1 MAAGRIIGTIA
12 AVVIAGGIIAG
23 GYEINAHATTK
34 TTATAAKP
42 AVTSSTNATAAK
54 TQGFTVTDSTG
65 QKVHFAS
72 QPQRIV
78 CLDSDAYNLISMLGE
93 QNKVVGVSKMMSTT
107 NAKGKEVAGT
117 WQDPNV
123 TQILALK
130 ADVVFAYAQYT
141 NKKAVKELQDAGVK
155 VVYINGDNIATLEND
170 VTATGEIV
178 GSTTKAQ
185 EFNTFASKY
194 LNLVKE
200 TVSKVP
206 ADKRVNAYIEE
217 YGAGQTAGKG
227 SAAQAFLEAAG
238 INNIA
243 ADKGQFATV
252 DPTWILSQNPDM
264 VLKIETDGMGV
275 LGQGVTS
282 TTKAADAYKD
292 LVSRTGWKDLK
303 AVKDNNVHLIDN
315 NSVLSD
321 TDIIPGILYA
331 AKWAYPEQ
339 FKDINPAQIQQQ
351 MQKEF
356 YGKVQPGTYVYS
368 GPTSK

>member
-1 MAAGRIIGTIA
+1 MAGKKVIGIIA
-12 AVVIAGGIIAG
+12 AIVIVGGIIVG
-23 GYEINAHATTK
+23 GIEIKSHAPTK
-34 TTATAAKP
+34 G
-42 AVTSSTNATAAK
+42 STKVAQE
-54 TQGFTVTDSTG
+54 QGFTVTDSTG
-65 QKVHFAS
+65 QKVHFTK
-72 QPQRIV
+72 QPEKIV
-78 CLDSDAYNLISMLGE
+78 CLDSDAYNLITMLGE
-93 QNKVVGVSKMMSTT
+93 QNKVVGVSKMMSTMP
-107 NAKGKEVAGT
+107 NAKGKAVAGT

-123 TQILALK
+123 TEILSLK

-141 NKKAVKELQDAGVK
+141 NKKAVQELEAAGVK
-155 VVYINGDNIATLEND
+155 VVYINGDNVATLEND
-170 VTATGEIV
+170 VTATAQIV
-178 GSTTKAQ
+178 GNTAKAK
-185 EFNTFASKY
+185 EFNVFASKY

-200 TVSKVP
+200 TVDKIP
-206 ADKRVNAYIEE
+206 ANKRVNAYVEE

-227 SAAQAFLEAAG
+227 SATQAFLDAAG

-252 DPTWILSQNPDM
+252 DPTWILAQNPDM

-275 LGQGVTS
+275 LGEGVKNTA
-282 TTKAADAYKD
+282 KAEQAYKE
-292 LVSRTGWKDLK
+292 LVSRTGWSDLK

-315 NSVLSD
+315 NSILSD

-339 FKDINPAQIQQQ
+339 FKNVNPEQIQQQ

-356 YGKVQPGTYVYS
+356 YGKVEPGTYVYS